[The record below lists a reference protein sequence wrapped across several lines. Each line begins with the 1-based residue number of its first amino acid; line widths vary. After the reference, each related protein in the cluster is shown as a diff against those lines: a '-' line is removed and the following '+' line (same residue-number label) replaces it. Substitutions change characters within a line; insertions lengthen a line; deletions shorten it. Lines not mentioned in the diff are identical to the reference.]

1 MHLDPPE
8 ATSFPQPPLCF
19 WLPIDDQRHTAGI
32 QDRILPSGKMNTTL
46 CGRQLTRTRM
56 TDTEW
61 RWLGCRECW
70 SATEAHVTLHAATM
84 PNTEGNQT

>member
-1 MHLDPPE
+1 
-8 ATSFPQPPLCF
+8 
-19 WLPIDDQRHTAGI
+19 
-32 QDRILPSGKMNTTL
+32 MNTTL